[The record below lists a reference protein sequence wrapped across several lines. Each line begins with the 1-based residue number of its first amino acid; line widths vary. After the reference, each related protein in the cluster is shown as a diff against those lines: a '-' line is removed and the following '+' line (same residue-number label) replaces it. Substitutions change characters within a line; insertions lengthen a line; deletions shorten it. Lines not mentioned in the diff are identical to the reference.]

1 MAVNSRTVYW
11 VIGGIAL
18 AGYLTWAV
26 KEGLADIRHS
36 QRAVRAEPEPTVEQ
50 PRPQPRLVIRFD
62 ELVCYNTRGG
72 MPVVEGTLRNIGDV
86 DARMLS
92 IRAKLYSPD
101 GEVFGYAEGHAA
113 VAPLARGQRSPFKA
127 LSRMNREIAACEVD
141 SVVSRGEQALLAG
154 KTTET
159 AIINR

>member
-1 MAVNSRTVYW
+1 MAATNRAVYW
-11 VIGGIAL
+11 VVGGIIL
-18 AGYLTWAV
+18 AGYLAWAV
-26 KEGLADIRHS
+26 REGLADAHPAPHPS
-36 QRAVRAEPEPTVEQ
+36 PAAAQQAVEQ

-101 GEVFGYAEGHAA
+101 GEMVGYAEGHAA

-127 LSRMNREIAACEVD
+127 LSRVNREIAACEVD

-154 KTTET
+154 TTTET
-159 AIINR
+159 ALVNR